1 MGTPSLEKAP
11 FLLTMAAQ
19 RYGQRVALQTPE
31 GSISYE
37 ELDAWSW
44 SLEQALSNKGLSS
57 GDVVMVMAEP
67 STLQVALM
75 AGMWRAGL
83 IFAPVSFRLP
93 ASQLATMAKTV
104 DAQLFLHDSPDSPL
118 ADNTIPS
125 LSMDE
130 LQAESLSYTRSKMTL
145 GLVSLSQPAT
155 LVWTSGSSS
164 SPKAAL
170 HTYGNHFYSALGSNE
185 NIRMEGGDQW
195 LLSLPMF
202 HVAGIALVMRAWVAG
217 ASVGVP
223 LASQPLDEAIQT
235 LQPSHLS
242 LVATQ
247 LQRLL
252 EKGEPL
258 LSSLLSCKA
267 ILLGGSAIPAALL
280 KQAEEFKLP
289 VYTSYGST
297 EMASQIATTLPGGS
311 FEDWRSAGH
320 VLSYREIRLDDE
332 GGIWVRGQTQFAGYV
347 TEEGLVRPFD
357 SDGWFAMGDLGEFSE
372 QGHLLILGRKDA
384 MFISGGENIQP
395 EEIEGLLEQH
405 HDVVH
410 ASVVD
415 IPNEEFGARPV
426 AFVQLQPGAT
436 LDPSSLTQ
444 HLESYLPRFKTPD
457 HFFTWP
463 EGIANTGIKMSR
475 KQLRALA
482 CDTLV
487 TSEV

>member
-37 ELDAWSW
+37 DLDAWSW
-44 SLEQALSNKGLSS
+44 SLEQALLTKGLSS
-57 GDVVMVMAEP
+57 GDVVMVMAHP

-83 IFAPVSFRLP
+83 IFAPVSHRLP

-104 DAQLFLHDSPDSPL
+104 DAQLFLHDSEDSPL
-118 ADNTIPS
+118 NDGTIPS
-125 LSMDE
+125 LSMDD
-130 LQAESLSYTRSKMTL
+130 LQEESLSYTRSKMTL

-223 LASQPLDEAIQT
+223 SPTQSLDAAIQT
-235 LQPSHLS
+235 LRPTHLS

-247 LQRLL
+247 LQRLM
-252 EKGEPL
+252 EMGEPL
-258 LSSLLSCKA
+258 LSSLQSCKA
-267 ILLGGSAIPAALL
+267 ILLGGSAIPSSLL
-280 KQAEEFKLP
+280 KQAKEHQLP
-289 VYTSYGST
+289 VHTSYGST
-297 EMASQIATTLPGGS
+297 EMASQIATTLPGAS
-311 FEDWRSAGH
+311 MDDCLSAGR
-320 VLSYREIRLDDE
+320 VLPYREVRLDDE

-357 SDGWFAMGDLGEFSE
+357 PEGWFAMGDLGEFSE
-372 QGHLLILGRKDA
+372 KGHLRILGRKDA

-395 EEIEGLLEQH
+395 EEIEGFLEQH
-405 HDVVH
+405 QDVVR

-415 IPNEEFGARPV
+415 IPDQEFGARPV
-426 AFVQLQPGAT
+426 AFVQLQPGT
-436 LDPSSLTQ
+436 SLEPASLVQ
-444 HLESYLPRFKTPD
+444 YLESHLPRFKTPD

-463 EGIANTGIKMSR
+463 DEMITTGIKVSR

-482 CDTLV
+482 CDILAA
-487 TSEV
+487 SEV